1 MLGFWRLQNAL
12 RRAICCIAAPLHFLI
27 LLKTLLHWALQSD
40 RMLPN
45 LNFDPHAECEVV
57 AAGEVLRQRQ
67 QRLTSVLYLDSGRV
81 VLGVREDGHMRH
93 QLGVVE
99 GPFWLD
105 AASALLD
112 LPCAVDMVA
121 ETRVQLRRQPL
132 DVFLREVETL
142 PESTQILLRDMAS
155 GYCQQTELAVSRLAQ
170 DAEARC
176 AQWLLR
182 HVQYDT
188 QGAASVTL
196 HQRKRLIAAQLG
208 IAPETFSRVLRNLR
222 ENGLITGSGNIL
234 KLPQPAALQQVA
246 GG

>member
-1 MLGFWRLQNAL
+1 MLPL
-12 RRAICCIAAPLHFLI
+12 RSSHPSADVETAAP
-27 LLKTLLHWALQSD
+27 
-40 RMLPN
+40 
-45 LNFDPHAECEVV
+45 
-57 AAGEVLRQRQ
+57 GEVLRQRQ
-67 QRLTSVLYLDSGRV
+67 QQPDDVLHLLHGRV
-81 VLGVREDGHMRH
+81 LLCVHDGAQVRQ

-105 AASALLD
+105 AASAMLG

-132 DVFLREVETL
+132 AQFRSALESL
-142 PESTQILLRDMAS
+142 PGAAQALLHDLAT
-155 GYCQQTELAVSRLAQ
+155 GYRQQTELAVSRLAQ

-182 HVQYDT
+182 HAQNDASGT
-188 QGAASVTL
+188 MSVTL

-208 IAPETFSRVLRNLR
+208 IAPETFSRVLRSLR
-222 ENGLITGSGNIL
+222 EHGLILGSGNVL
-234 KLPQPAALQQVA
+234 KLPEPRALQLVA